1 MKNIPETLILIGF
14 SFDKFLRLLNFIS
27 LWDNK
32 FMKYFYNMFFILF
45 ISLSAN
51 LQSMQ
56 SLEEIMEEGFNNT
69 EISED
74 EVFLT
79 IMQRCSAASS
89 YLNEKG
95 ETDAEIVKDFFKRV
109 AFGMAVVIDVE
120 KGDGTKTKEEV
131 ESDNTN
137 IIEEYITQY
146 KLKDIAWFNENDF
159 PTSSNSNPT
168 EYFSDFFN
176 RDMVYCLSFW
186 EKWNSGA

>member
-1 MKNIPETLILIGF
+1 
-14 SFDKFLRLLNFIS
+14 
-27 LWDNK
+27 
-32 FMKYFYNMFFILF
+32 MKYFYNMFFIFF
-45 ISLSAN
+45 ISLSTN

-69 EISED
+69 DISED

-79 IMQRCSAASS
+79 IMQRCSAASF

-95 ETDAEIVKDFFKRV
+95 ETDAEIVKNFFKKV

-131 ESDNTN
+131 GLDNTN
-137 IIEEYITQY
+137 IIDEYITQY
-146 KLKDIAWFNENDF
+146 KLEDIAWFNENDF

-176 RDMVYCLSFW
+176 RDMVYCLDFY
-186 EKWNSGA
+186 EKMNSGA

>member
-1 MKNIPETLILIGF
+1 
-14 SFDKFLRLLNFIS
+14 
-27 LWDNK
+27 
-32 FMKYFYNMFFILF
+32 MKYFYNMFFILF

-69 EISED
+69 DISKD
-74 EVFLT
+74 EVLLT
-79 IMQRCSAASS
+79 IAQRCSAASF

-95 ETDAEIVKDFFKRV
+95 KTDAEIVKEFFKKI
-109 AFGMAVVIDVE
+109 ALAMAVVIGVE

-131 ESDNTN
+131 ELDNTN

-146 KLKDIAWFNENDF
+146 KLEDIAWFNENDF
-159 PTSSNSNPT
+159 PTSSNSDPT

>member
-1 MKNIPETLILIGF
+1 
-14 SFDKFLRLLNFIS
+14 
-27 LWDNK
+27 
-32 FMKYFYNMFFILF
+32 MKYFYYMFFIFF
-45 ISLSAN
+45 ISLSTN
-51 LQSMQ
+51 LQSMK

-69 EISED
+69 DISED

-79 IMQRCSAASS
+79 IMQRCSAASF

-95 ETDAEIVKDFFKRV
+95 ETDAEIVKDFFKKV
-109 AFGMAVVIDVE
+109 AFGMAVVVDVE

-131 ESDNTN
+131 ELDNTN

-159 PTSSNSNPT
+159 PTSPSSNPT

-176 RDMVYCLSFW
+176 RDMVYCLDFY
-186 EKWNSGA
+186 EKMNSGA